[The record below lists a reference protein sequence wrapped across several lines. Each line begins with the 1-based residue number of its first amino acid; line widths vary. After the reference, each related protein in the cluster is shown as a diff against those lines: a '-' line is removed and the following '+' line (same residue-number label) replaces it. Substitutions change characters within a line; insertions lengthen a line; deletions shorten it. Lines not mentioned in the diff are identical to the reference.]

1 MSNTIKAQM
10 DADLKTAMKAHDKEK
25 VQILRFVLAAI
36 KQKEVDERISL
47 DETQCLSVLDKMA
60 RQHREALTQ
69 FQEAGRTDLADK
81 EALGLA
87 VIQSYLPTPLSDE
100 ELLKLIQEAIVATQA
115 SSAKDMGL
123 VMAHL
128 KPFIQGRAE
137 GGIVSKLVKDA
148 LCK

>member
-69 FQEAGRTDLADK
+69 FQ
-81 EALGLA
+81 
-87 VIQSYLPTPLSDE
+87 I
-100 ELLKLIQEAIVATQA
+100 
-115 SSAKDMGL
+115 
-123 VMAHL
+123 
-128 KPFIQGRAE
+128 GRAH
-137 GGIVSKLVKDA
+137 V
-148 LCK
+148 